1 MMIQSKKDYND
12 YLAKDN
18 RNYIKVS
25 GNAGIKDWLEN
36 RFLSSPISDQ
46 SKIWR
51 YIKTLRK
58 CEYWHNTGT
67 VLGGANLSIYGI
79 SIN

>member
-1 MMIQSKKDYND
+1 MIQNKQDYRYYIERD
-12 YLAKDN
+12 SL
-18 RNYIKVS
+18 NYRKVS
-25 GNAGIKDWLEN
+25 GNAGIKEWFLN
-36 RFLSSPISDQ
+36 RLLSSPISDQ
-46 SKIWR
+46 SKIWS

-67 VLGGANLSIYGI
+67 LLGGASLSIYGI